1 MRNVPEK
8 FYAGDTL
15 KFDVPAP
22 SDGRETYRATDGWTL
37 SFRLV
42 GIAGTYSFDAT
53 ADGDGF
59 SVNVDASTTA
69 SWAPGFY
76 SWTAYVTKSG
86 ERHIVGSGHMEILP
100 NPVSASASDAR
111 SHVKRLLDAIE
122 AVLEG
127 RVTKDVE
134 SYTIGGRQLTRIPI
148 PELLRLRDKYKAE
161 YRRELQAERLAK
173 GLRSGRTVRVRN
185 LGQRY

>member
-8 FYAGDTL
+8 LYAGDTL

-22 SDGRETYRATDGWTL
+22 SDGRDTYRASDGWAL

-42 GIAGTYSFDAT
+42 GASGAYTFDAST
-53 ADGDGF
+53 DGDGF
-59 SVNVDASTTA
+59 SVAVDAATTA
-69 SWAPGFY
+69 GWAPGFY
-76 SWTAYVTKSG
+76 AWTAYVTKAG
-86 ERHIVGSGHMEILP
+86 ERHIVGSGHMEIAP
-100 NPVSASASDAR
+100 DPASASPSDAR

-134 SYTIGGRQLTRIPI
+134 SYSIEGRQLTRIPI
-148 PELLRLRDKYKAE
+148 PELLALRDKYRAE